1 VKWVFWLSFCGIAY
15 AYVGYPLGIWFLAR
29 FRPSRW
35 QTAPINPKV
44 SIVLAVH
51 NGAHLLAAKLHH
63 LFTLDYPNISEIIV
77 VSDGSADATGEVLA
91 RHQHALLKTIV
102 LEEHRGKAAAVNAGV
117 ELATGEII
125 LFIDIRPEIA
135 PGAIH
140 CLMENFADAKVGCV
154 AGELVLRQEGQD
166 LTSQAVGGI
175 YWRYE
180 QWIRKCE
187 AAFDSPVGV
196 YGGFYAIRRELFTP
210 YPPGIILD
218 DMFQPLSVIRKG
230 YRSILDP
237 RAVVYDAWPKKVE
250 GEFQRKV
257 RTLAGNF
264 QLFQLA
270 PWTLT
275 PANRVHFQLFSHKV
289 MRLIVPYLLVLM
301 FVSTAFL
308 SSGSSL
314 FKAFLA
320 LQTIGWI
327 VALVGLR
334 FSIPLLG
341 RVVAPVSALLALNAA
356 AVVGLWK
363 FLLIRNDLWKI
374 WNSSKP
380 DGAAQ
385 TTKSESRVEL
395 QDAVSGPA
403 IAKRT

>member
-1 VKWVFWLSFCGIAY
+1 MRWVFWLSFCGIAY
-15 AYVGYPLGIWFLAR
+15 AYVGYPLGIWFLSR
-29 FRPSRW
+29 LRPSNW
-35 QTAPINPKV
+35 ETAPIKPRV
-44 SIVLAVH
+44 SIVLAAH

-63 LFTLDYPNISEIIV
+63 LFTLDYSNISEIIV
-77 VSDGSADATGEVLA
+77 VSDGSTDGTGDVLA

-125 LFIDIRPEIA
+125 LFVDIRPEIA
-135 PGAIH
+135 PGAID

-180 QWIRKCE
+180 QWVRKCE

-210 YPPGIILD
+210 NPPGIILD

-275 PANRVHFQLFSHKV
+275 PANRVFFQLISHKV
-289 MRLIVPYLLVLM
+289 LRLMVPYLFVLLLV
-301 FVSTAFL
+301 SSAFL
-308 SSGSSL
+308 SSGSSV
-314 FKAFLA
+314 FKTFLA
-320 LQTIGWI
+320 LQTLGWI
-327 VALVGLR
+327 VAVVGLR
-334 FSIPLLG
+334 FSIPLL
-341 RVVAPVSALLALNAA
+341 RRAAAPASALLALNAA

-380 DGAAQ
+380 DGAVRTGKNENRA
-385 TTKSESRVEL
+385 EL
-395 QDAVSGPA
+395 QDAVSSPA